1 MQNIT
6 KYRGKNKLSNY
17 DFILFYFIIFIS
29 NKYKQVH
36 MKRNYK
42 LKLVHSSYLT
52 KAEIWIHLLIKT
64 RSPYTNDSMPIDQN
78 EIIIS
83 KFIIFLKY
91 IFFKIYYFYDFIIFI
106 FYNIFKFLFCQNMV
120 YPIFFY
126 LIPQKGHHVI
136 LFKYFIILI

>member
-1 MQNIT
+1 MVEIKKNLFNNIKKEKYKYKFKIVQNIT

-17 DFILFYFIIFIS
+17 DFILFYFIIFIT

-64 RSPYTNDSMPIDQN
+64 RSPYTNDSIPIDQN

-91 IFFKIYYFYDFIIFI
+91 IYILKKYIFRNLLFHPFIIYKFI
-106 FYNIFKFLFCQNMV
+106 YIV
-120 YPIFFY
+120 
-126 LIPQKGHHVI
+126 
-136 LFKYFIILI
+136 

>member
-1 MQNIT
+1 MVEIKKNLFNNIKKEKYKYKFKIVQNIT

-17 DFILFYFIIFIS
+17 DFILFYFIIFIT

-64 RSPYTNDSMPIDQN
+64 RSPYTNDSIPIDQN

-91 IFFKIYYFYDFIIFI
+91 IFFKIYYFLWLHY
-106 FYNIFKFLFCQNMV
+106 FY
-120 YPIFFY
+120 
-126 LIPQKGHHVI
+126 I
-136 LFKYFIILI
+136 L